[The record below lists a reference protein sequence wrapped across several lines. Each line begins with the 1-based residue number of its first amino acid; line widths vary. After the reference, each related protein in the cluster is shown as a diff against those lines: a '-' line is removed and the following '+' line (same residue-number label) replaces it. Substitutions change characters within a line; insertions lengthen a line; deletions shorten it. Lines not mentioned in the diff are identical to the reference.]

1 LERRIAPQ
9 TDDHWRIRARNRAL
23 DFLSLADRIKPSMRR
38 PTLIVAEP
46 EPGQALSTRKLV
58 LETAKL
64 NVLTAH
70 STEEAL
76 EVFQSF
82 PNTGCLIA
90 VEGETADCER
100 ILKFVRTIRDDIPL
114 VALSPRHAFRY
125 KSADHNL
132 SSHDP
137 EALVQL
143 MRSLLGDP
151 RQIDPAIHLQTET

>member
-1 LERRIAPQ
+1 
-9 TDDHWRIRARNRAL
+9 
-23 DFLSLADRIKPSMRR
+23 MRR
-38 PTLIVAEP
+38 PTIIVVEP
-46 EPGQALSTRKLV
+46 EPSQALSTRKLV
-58 LETAKL
+58 LETAKF

-76 EVFQSF
+76 DVFQSF
-82 PNTGCLIA
+82 PNAGCLIA
-90 VEGETADCER
+90 VQGETVDCER
-100 ILKFVRTIRDDIPL
+100 ILKFVRAIRDDIPL
-114 VALSPRHAFRY
+114 VALSPHDAFKY

-151 RQIDPAIHLQTET
+151 RQIDPATHLQTET

>member
-1 LERRIAPQ
+1 
-9 TDDHWRIRARNRAL
+9 
-23 DFLSLADRIKPSMRR
+23 MRR

-58 LETAKL
+58 LETAKF

-70 STEEAL
+70 STDEAL
-76 EVFQSF
+76 DVFQSF
-82 PNTGCLIA
+82 PNATCLIA
-90 VEGETADCER
+90 VEGETIDCER

-114 VALSPRHAFRY
+114 VALSPRQAFRCGF
-125 KSADHNL
+125 ADHHL

-151 RQIDPAIHLQTET
+151 RKIDPSIYLESEP

>member
-1 LERRIAPQ
+1 
-9 TDDHWRIRARNRAL
+9 
-23 DFLSLADRIKPSMRR
+23 MRR

-58 LETAKL
+58 LETAKF

-76 EVFQSF
+76 DVFQSF
-82 PNTGCLIA
+82 PNAQCLIA
-90 VEGETADCER
+90 VEDETVDCER
-100 ILKFVRTIRDDIPL
+100 ILNFARTIRDDIPL
-114 VALSPRHAFRY
+114 IALSPRHAF
-125 KSADHNL
+125 KCGSANHHL

-143 MRSLLGDP
+143 MRKLLGDP
-151 RQIDPAIHLQTET
+151 RKIDPAIHLQKEA